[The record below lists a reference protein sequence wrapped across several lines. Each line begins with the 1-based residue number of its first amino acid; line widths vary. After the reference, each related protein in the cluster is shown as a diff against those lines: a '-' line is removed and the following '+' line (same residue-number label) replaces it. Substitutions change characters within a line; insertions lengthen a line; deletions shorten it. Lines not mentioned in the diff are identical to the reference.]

1 MNYSIKILSLANTA
15 GQIQSENFERETP
28 ESKACLVHYQTSVME
43 FLYENVNCWK
53 LFTIFAKKLHHRY
66 LTEFSTSLRLYFH
79 SLLILKIV
87 LDLEFQILEFDF
99 LRSITCKYNITGKL
113 TFLTNPKLIWINW
126 KLWTCSLKV
135 K

>member
-1 MNYSIKILSLANTA
+1 MNYNINILSFANTA
-15 GQIQSENFERETP
+15 GQIQFENFEREMP
-28 ESKACLVHYQTSVME
+28 ESKACLVQYQTSVME
-43 FLYENVNCWK
+43 LLYENVNCWK
-53 LFTIFAKKLHHRY
+53 LFTIFAKKLDHRY